1 MVGLGTQD
9 SAEEAVEFVEMT
21 GTTSFPMH
29 WDETFQ
35 TWTAFGISAQ
45 PAVALLSP
53 DGEPIAGWLGG
64 FPEDEILDAIRNN

>member
-21 GTTSFPMH
+21 GTTSVPML

-45 PAVALLSP
+45 RAVALLSP